1 MMRSIIVTGDPV
13 TSLNEN
19 YDDYI
24 NELEEKAREIMEK
37 KKPLKGPTG
46 LSITF
51 NLTKPTSNKKNEYWA
66 CRMPD
71 IDNLCKAILDAL
83 EGIIYE
89 NDLQVCSLHADKQ
102 YNLDDSPF
110 TKIRFWRL

>member
-1 MMRSIIVTGDPV
+1 MIRSIIVASDPV
-13 TSLNEN
+13 TSLNQN

-24 NELEEKAREIMEK
+24 NELKEKAYDAMEK
-37 KKPLKGPTG
+37 KKPFKGPIR

-51 NLTKPTSNKKNEYWA
+51 NLTEPTSNQKNEYWA

-71 IDNLCKAILDAL
+71 IDNLCRAVINAL